1 MEYCSLYDVII
12 TNLDLIERSGLYLV
26 YGDVESKYTNQR
38 GIVGVAKTP
47 QMAAKIEYI
56 LENYYEG
63 VTIRKTRTRWKQD
76 HWNIQEEGYKD
87 WRKKK

>member
-1 MEYCSLYDVII
+1 MEYCNLHNVII
-12 TNLDLIERSGLYLV
+12 TNLDLIERNGLYFV

-38 GIVGVAKTP
+38 GIVGIAKNSSD
-47 QMAAKIEYI
+47 AAKIEYI
-56 LENYYEG
+56 LENYYER

-76 HWNIQEEGYKD
+76 HWNIQEEDYKD